1 MATRLLDKGQIVKV
15 GAIPHKLLSAVEAET
30 ATADEVVSE
39 LAKKASK
46 ARWEKRTK
54 EERSEHAKVM
64 LRARWSKSTGD
75 PLKSQEM
82 ATPVPDPP
90 STVDESKTI
99 EDSRKLL
106 GQILTENS
114 IQRRTEKEAKPDPAL
129 IKALTT
135 LLPKPQKPQ
144 TEDEWADLDW
154 EMTDKDLGKLT
165 GFSPQ
170 IVQATRKQLMEMG
183 RI

>member
-1 MATRLLDKGQIVKV
+1 MATRLLGKGQIVKV
-15 GAIPHKLLSAVEAET
+15 GAIPHKLLSDVEAET

-46 ARWEKRTK
+46 ARWDKRTK

-82 ATPVPDPP
+82 ATPVPDAP

-99 EDSRKLL
+99 EDSKKLL
-106 GQILTENS
+106 GQILTESS
-114 IQRRTEKEAKPDPAL
+114 IQRRTEKEAKPEPAL
-129 IKALTT
+129 MKALTT
-135 LLPKPQKPQ
+135 LLPKAAKPQ
-144 TEDEWADLDW
+144 TEDDWAALDW
-154 EMTDKDLGKLT
+154 ELTDKELSKLT
-165 GFSPQ
+165 GVPLH
-170 IVQATRKQLMEMG
+170 IVQATHKQLMEMG